1 MTDTRKIT
9 VTVNGERLTGEAEPR
24 MLLVDFLRDELRRT
38 GTHVGCE
45 HGVCGACTVI
55 VDGDAARSCLM
66 FAVQAD
72 GAEISTIEGLAT
84 NGEMHPL
91 QKLFSEH
98 HALQCGFCTPGML
111 MTAMDLVH
119 NSNDHSPDAISTGM
133 SAALCRCTGYVGI
146 IDAVTEYARQVHGD
160 AAVVE
165 VAAPTGGERS
175 DG

>member
-1 MTDTRKIT
+1 
-9 VTVNGERLTGEAEPR
+9 
-24 MLLVDFLRDELRRT
+24 
-38 GTHVGCE
+38 
-45 HGVCGACTVI
+45 
-55 VDGDAARSCLM
+55 
-66 FAVQAD
+66 
-72 GAEISTIEGLAT
+72 
-84 NGEMHPL
+84 MHPL

-119 NSNDHSPDAISTGM
+119 NSADHSPDAIRTGM

-146 IDAVTEYARQVHGD
+146 IDAVTEYARHVHGD

-165 VAAPTGGERS
+165 VALSTGGERS